1 MRPYSL
7 DLRERIIETFFNKE
21 GSIRELA
28 RRFKVSFCFV
38 WRLIDRYRKTGS
50 VAPKPHGGGY
60 PPTIKEENYE
70 ILRKIEEQNPD
81 ATLEELCDFF
91 EKQCHIKPSRAGMD
105 RTLKKLNLTR
115 KKKTF
120 HASEQNRD
128 DLQQKSKQ
136 FKTKMSKVGPRCLVF
151 VDETGVTIAMARDYA
166 RSPKGER
173 AYAHKPHNKG
183 ENITVLGAL
192 SPEGIIASMTIEG
205 GTDREV
211 FLTYVKKILVP
222 SLRAGN
228 VVVMDNLS
236 SHTGEEVSEAIK
248 SVGARLEYLP
258 EYSPELS
265 PIEEAWSKF
274 KGILRAKAARVR
286 EVLDPA
292 IAYALNAITPDD
304 AKGWFTHCGYCSTS
318 N

>member
-7 DLRERIIETFFNKE
+7 DLRERIVKAFFNKE
-21 GSIRELA
+21 GSIRKLA
-28 RRFKVSFCFV
+28 RRFKVSFRFV
-38 WRLIDRYRKTGS
+38 WGLIDRYRKTGS
-50 VAPKPHGGGY
+50 IAPKPHGGGH

-70 ILRKIEEQNPD
+70 TLRKIEEQHSD
-81 ATLEELCDFF
+81 ATLEELCDLY
-91 EKQCHIKPSRAGMD
+91 EKQCQVKPSKAGMH

-120 HASEQNRD
+120 HASEQQRD
-128 DLQQKSKQ
+128 DVQQKRKE
-136 FKTKMSKVGPRCLVF
+136 FKAKMSKVGPRCLVF
-151 VDETGVTIAMARDYA
+151 VDEAGVNIAMAREYA

-183 ENITVLGAL
+183 ENVTVLGAL
-192 SPEGIIASMTIEG
+192 SPEGIIASMTVEG
-205 GTDREV
+205 GTDRAV
-211 FLTYVKKILVP
+211 FLTYVKQILVP

-248 SVGARLEYLP
+248 SVGARVEYLP

-274 KGILRAKAARVR
+274 KENLRAKAARAR
-286 EVLDPA
+286 EALDSA
-292 IAYALNAITPDD
+292 ITSALDAITPDD
-304 AKGWFTHCGYCSTS
+304 AKGWFSHCGYCSTS

>member
-7 DLRERIIETFFNKE
+7 DLRKKIIDAYLNKE
-21 GSIRELA
+21 GSIRGLA
-28 RRFKVSFCFV
+28 ERFKVSFRFV
-38 WRLIDRYRKTGS
+38 WGLIDRYRKTGIM
-50 VAPKPHGGGY
+50 APKPHGGGY

-70 ILRKIEEQNPD
+70 ILRKIEKENSD
-81 ATLEELCDFF
+81 ATLEELCDLF
-91 EKQCHIKPSRAGMD
+91 EKQCHIKPSKAGMH

-120 HASEQNRD
+120 HASEQDRD
-128 DLQQKSKQ
+128 DIQQKRKE
-136 FKTKMSKVGPRCLVF
+136 FKVKMSKVGPRCLVF
-151 VDETGVTIAMARDYA
+151 VDEAGVNIAMARDYA

-183 ENITVLGAL
+183 KNITVVGAL
-192 SPEGIIASMTIEG
+192 SLEGITASMTVEG
-205 GTDREV
+205 GTDRAV
-211 FLTYVKKILVP
+211 FLTFVNKIMVP

-236 SHTGEEVSEAIK
+236 SHIGEEVSEAIK

-258 EYSPELS
+258 EYSPEFS
-265 PIEEAWSKF
+265 PIEEGWSKF
-274 KGILRAKAARVR
+274 KEILRAKAARVR
-286 EVLDPA
+286 EALDSA
-292 IAYALNAITPDD
+292 ITYALNAITPDD
-304 AKGWFTHCGYCSTS
+304 AEGWFTHCGYCSTS

>member
-1 MRPYSL
+1 MRAYSL
-7 DLRERIIETFFNKE
+7 DLRGKIIDAFFHKE

-28 RRFKVSFCFV
+28 SRFKVSFRFV
-38 WRLIDRYRKTGS
+38 WGFIDRYRKTGS
-50 VAPKPHGGGY
+50 MAPKPHGGGY
-60 PPTIKEENYE
+60 PPTIKEENYGT
-70 ILRKIEEQNPD
+70 LRKIEEQNPD
-81 ATLEELCDFF
+81 ATLEELCDLF
-91 EKQCHIKPSRAGMD
+91 EKQCHVKPSKAGMY

-120 HASEQNRD
+120 HASEQERD
-128 DLQQKSKQ
+128 DVQRKRKE
-136 FKTKMSKVGPRCLVF
+136 FKVKMSKVGPRCLVF
-151 VDETGVTIAMARDYA
+151 VDEAGVNVAMARDYA

-183 ENITVLGAL
+183 ENITILGAL
-192 SPEGIIASMTIEG
+192 SLEGITASMTVEG
-205 GTDREV
+205 GTDKAV
-211 FLTYVKKILVP
+211 FLTYVKEILVP

-236 SHTGEEVSEAIK
+236 SHNGEEITEAIK
-248 SVGARLEYLP
+248 SVGARVEYLP

-292 IAYALNAITPDD
+292 ITYALNAITPDD
-304 AKGWFTHCGYCSTS
+304 ANGWFTHCGYCSTS